1 MFIVGIDI
9 AKHTHQAS
17 VMNTDGSL
25 VGKSIK
31 IPNTSVGFDA
41 FISKLKEIDR
51 DISHFE
57 FGMESTGH
65 YWLNIYTHLADLG
78 CIVHVINPVQSDA
91 LRGLYIRQTKNDI
104 KDSAIIADVIRIGRY
119 CETSVSDDKMLAL
132 RDLTRQRF
140 YLVDMVSDLKRKSY

>member
-1 MFIVGIDI
+1 MEFQHFAD
-9 AKHTHQAS
+9 
-17 VMNTDGSL
+17 
-25 VGKSIK
+25 
-31 IPNTSVGFDA
+31 TSVGFDA

-78 CIVHVINPVQSDA
+78 CVVHVINPVQSDA

-104 KDSAIIADVIRIGRY
+104 KDSILPSPQLQVSAI
-119 CETSVSDDKMLAL
+119 L
-132 RDLTRQRF
+132 
-140 YLVDMVSDLKRKSY
+140 